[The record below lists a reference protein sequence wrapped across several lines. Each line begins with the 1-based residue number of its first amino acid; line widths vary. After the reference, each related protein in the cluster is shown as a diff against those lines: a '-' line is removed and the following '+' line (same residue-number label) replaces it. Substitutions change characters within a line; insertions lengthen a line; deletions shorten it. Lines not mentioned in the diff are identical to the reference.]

1 MKLAAGVLVKNPLEP
16 TLFLGFKRKK
26 SEGSG
31 SSLPCGKS
39 EEGETPDQTA
49 RRECKEETGWN
60 VFLHMLTPYIGNN
73 DDGFQVWIYSAD
85 LDEEFGRVLPKSAD
99 EGEMVWATAQD
110 LIDGPYGEFNRQVLQ
125 NFGVKLQDATSP
137 ALSKFY

>member
-1 MKLAAGVLVKNPLEP
+1 MKIASGVLVKNPLES

-31 SSLPCGKS
+31 VSLPCGKS

-60 VFLHMLTPYIGNN
+60 IFLHMLTPYVGNN
-73 DDGFQVWIYSAD
+73 DDGFQVCIYSAD
-85 LDEEFGRVLPKSAD
+85 LDEEFGRALPKSAD
-99 EGEMVWATAQD
+99 EGEMLWATAEE
-110 LIDGPYGEFNRQVLQ
+110 LIAGPYGEFNRQVLQ
-125 NFGVKLQDATSP
+125 HFGVKL
-137 ALSKFY
+137 

>member
-1 MKLAAGVLVKNPLEP
+1 MKEKIAAGVLVQNPINSDLY
-16 TLFLGFKRKK
+16 LGFKRKK

-39 EEGETPDQTA
+39 EEGETSDQTA

-99 EGEMVWATAQD
+99 EGEMVWATAEE
-110 LIDGPYGEFNRQVLQ
+110 LIAGPYGEFNRQVFLH
-125 NFGVKLQDATSP
+125 FGVKP
-137 ALSKFY
+137 

>member
-1 MKLAAGVLVKNPLEP
+1 MKIAAGVLVQNPLDS

-31 SSLPCGKS
+31 VSLPCGKS

-60 VFLHMLTPYIGNN
+60 VFFHMLKPYIGNN

-85 LDEEFGRVLPKSAD
+85 LDEEFGRTLTKSVD
-99 EGEMVWATAQD
+99 EGEMVWATAEE
-110 LIDGPYGEFNRQVLQ
+110 LISGPYGEFNRQVFAH
-125 NFGVKLQDATSP
+125 FGVKL
-137 ALSKFY
+137 